1 MQSLPV
7 ITEHFHHLKETPYQL
22 AVMHYFPHFLPPSS
36 LSNGQNLLS
45 EAMDLP
51 ILDILYKMDHII
63 YVFVLG
69 VFPLT

>member
-7 ITEHFHHLKETPYQL
+7 ITEHFHHLKKKPPYQL
-22 AVMHYFPHFLPPSS
+22 AVMLFPPVSPTQALE
-36 LSNGQNLLS
+36 QWANLLS

-63 YVFVLG
+63 YVFLCLVSS
-69 VFPLT
+69 P